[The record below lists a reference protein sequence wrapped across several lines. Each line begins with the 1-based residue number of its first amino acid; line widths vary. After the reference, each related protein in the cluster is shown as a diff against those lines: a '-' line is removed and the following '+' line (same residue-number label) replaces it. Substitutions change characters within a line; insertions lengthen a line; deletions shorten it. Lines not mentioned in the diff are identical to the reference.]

1 MIRLFGQ
8 FTNGAI
14 RALRVSERT
23 ASLGRSPVQRVRFPL
38 SLLALSTAL
47 IAPLSSAQTTAP
59 YPSKPIRMVIPL
71 AAGSAVDN
79 AARVLTQKMAD
90 GLGQPIVVE
99 NIPGSSG
106 LIGAERVARAA
117 PDGYTLGG
125 FNDSV
130 LTMIPHIYPKMPW
143 NALTDFEPLSLAAT
157 IEWGMVVR
165 PDSTLRTVADFI
177 SAARAAPGKLNYSS
191 GGNGS
196 PQHIAM
202 ALLASKAQLQMLHV
216 PYKGATPAA
225 VAVASGEVDAA
236 MQGLGTVTA
245 LIQSGKLRLLAVSTP
260 ARLAQ
265 YPNVPSIDESG
276 LPGYFFNSWFAMV
289 LPAGTPR
296 EIVSRLHGEM
306 TRALADPGTRDR
318 LIGFGLTLKGSSP
331 EELGT
336 ATRAQFELYR
346 KLIQDNGIKSD

>member
-1 MIRLFGQ
+1 MNVRPFFNLHQTCIAMVVVMATVLPSLSHAQ
-8 FTNGAI
+8 
-14 RALRVSERT
+14 
-23 ASLGRSPVQRVRFPL
+23 AS
-38 SLLALSTAL
+38 
-47 IAPLSSAQTTAP
+47 AP
-59 YPSKPIRMVIPL
+59 YPTKPIRMVVPL

-79 AARVLTQKMAD
+79 AARVLTQKMAE

-99 NIPGSSG
+99 NIAGSSG

-117 PDGYTLGG
+117 PDGYTMGG

-130 LTMIPHIYPKMPW
+130 LTMIPHIFPKMPW
-143 NALTDFEPLSLAAT
+143 NALTDFAPLSLAAT

-165 PDSTLRTVADFI
+165 PESPLRSVADFI
-177 SAARAAPGKLNYSS
+177 AAAKANPGKLNYSS

-202 ALLASKAQLQMLHV
+202 ALLASKAQLQMQHV

-245 LIQSGKLRLLAVSTP
+245 LIQSGKVRLLAVSTP
-260 ARLAQ
+260 KRLSQ
-265 YPNVPSIDESG
+265 YPTVPTVDESG

-289 LPAGTPR
+289 MPAGTPKD
-296 EIVSRLHGEM
+296 IIDRLHSEM
-306 TRALADPGTRDR
+306 RRALADPPTRDK
-318 LIGFGLTLKGSSP
+318 LLGFGLTLRGSTP
-331 EELGT
+331 DELGT

-346 KLIQDNGIKSD
+346 SLIQEHGIKSE

>member
-1 MIRLFGQ
+1 MTSFRPPCRSSRPS
-8 FTNGAI
+8 
-14 RALRVSERT
+14 RALILVT
-23 ASLGRSPVQRVRFPL
+23 AFAMVLPA
-38 SLLALSTAL
+38 LAF
-47 IAPLSSAQTTAP
+47 AQSVGA
-59 YPSKPIRMVIPL
+59 YPTKPIRMVIPL

-79 AARVLTQKMAD
+79 AARVLTQKMSE

-99 NIPGSSG
+99 NIAGSSG

-117 PDGYTLGG
+117 PDGYTVGG

-143 NALTDFEPLSLAAT
+143 NALTDFAPLSLAAT

-165 PDSTLRTVADFI
+165 PESALRSVADFI
-177 SAARAAPGKLNYSS
+177 AAARTSPGKLNYSS

-245 LIQSGKLRLLAVSTP
+245 LIQSGKVRLLAVSTQK
-260 ARLAQ
+260 RLPQ
-265 YPNVPSIDESG
+265 YPNVPTVDESG

-289 LPAGTPR
+289 MPAGTPAS
-296 EIVSRLHGEM
+296 IIDRLHGEM
-306 TRALADPGTRDR
+306 QRALADPPTRDR
-318 LIGFGLTLKGSSP
+318 LLGFGLTLRGSSP

-346 KLIQDNGIKSD
+346 KLIQDHGIKPD

>member
-1 MIRLFGQ
+1 MNAR
-8 FTNGAI
+8 
-14 RALRVSERT
+14 
-23 ASLGRSPVQRVRFPL
+23 PL
-38 SLLALSTAL
+38 SPLRHTWIALLVALATLVPS
-47 IAPLSSAQTTAP
+47 ISHAQASAP
-59 YPSKPIRMVIPL
+59 YPSKPIRMVVPL

-79 AARVLTQKMAD
+79 AARALTQKMAE

-99 NIPGSSG
+99 NIAGSSG

-117 PDGYTLGG
+117 PDGYTMGG

-130 LTMIPHIYPKMPW
+130 LTMIPHIFPKMPW
-143 NALTDFEPLSLAAT
+143 NALTDFAPLSLAAT

-165 PDSTLRTVADFI
+165 PESPLRSVADFI
-177 SAARAAPGKLNYSS
+177 AAAKATPGKLNYSS

-202 ALLASKAQLQMLHV
+202 ALLASKAQLQMQHV

-245 LIQSGKLRLLAVSTP
+245 LIQSGKVRLLAVSTP
-260 ARLAQ
+260 KRLPQ
-265 YPNVPSIDESG
+265 YPNVPTVDESG

-289 LPAGTPR
+289 MPAGTPKD
-296 EIVSRLHGEM
+296 IIDRLHSEM
-306 TRALADPGTRDR
+306 RRALADPPTREK
-318 LIGFGLTLKGSSP
+318 LLGFGLTLRGSTP

-346 KLIQDNGIKSD
+346 SLIQEHGIKSE

>member
-1 MIRLFGQ
+1 MAVFALMGC
-8 FTNGAI
+8 TPL
-14 RALRVSERT
+14 RAV
-23 ASLGRSPVQRVRFPL
+23 AA
-38 SLLALSTAL
+38 LALSISATA
-47 IAPLSSAQTTAP
+47 SFAQS
-59 YPSKPIRMVIPL
+59 YPTKPIRMVIPL

-79 AARVLTQKMAD
+79 AARVLTQKMAE
-90 GLGQPIVVE
+90 GLGQAIVIE
-99 NIPGSSG
+99 NVPGSSG

-117 PDGYTLGG
+117 PDGYTMGG

-157 IEWGMVVR
+157 IEWGLVVKA
-165 PDSTLRTVADFI
+165 DSGFKTVSDLI
-177 SAARAAPGKLNYSS
+177 RAVRDNPGKLNYSS

-202 ALLASKAQLQMLHV
+202 ALLASKASLQMLHV

-245 LIQSGKLRLLAVSTP
+245 LIQSGKLKLLAVSTQK
-260 ARLAQ
+260 RMTQ
-265 YPNVPSIDESG
+265 YPNVPTVDESG

-289 LPAGTPR
+289 MPAATPR
-296 EIVSRLHGEM
+296 DIIDRLHREM
-306 TRALADPGTRDR
+306 TRALADPTTRDK
-318 LIGFGLTLKGSSP
+318 LVGFGLSLRGSSP
-331 EELGT
+331 AELAT

-346 KLIQDNGIKSD
+346 KLIQEHGIKAD

>member
-1 MIRLFGQ
+1 MRLVLSHRGASMRRTL
-8 FTNGAI
+8 FT
-14 RALRVSERT
+14 
-23 ASLGRSPVQRVRFPL
+23 
-38 SLLALSTAL
+38 LLTGLVLSTPVTDSL
-47 IAPLSSAQTTAP
+47 AQT
-59 YPSKPIRMVIPL
+59 YPTKPIRMIIPL

-79 AARVLTQKMAD
+79 AARVLTQKMAE
-90 GLGQPIVVE
+90 GLGQAIVVE
-99 NIPGSSG
+99 NVPGSSG

-117 PDGYTLGG
+117 PDGYTMGG

-157 IEWGMVVR
+157 IEWGLVVK
-165 PDSTLRTVADFI
+165 PDSSI
-177 SAARAAPGKLNYSS
+177 KSAADLIRAARDNPGKLNYSS

-202 ALLASKAQLQMLHV
+202 ALLASKANLQMLHV

-245 LIQSGKLRLLAVSTP
+245 LIQSGKLKLIAVSTQE
-260 ARLAQ
+260 RMGQ
-265 YPNVPSIDESG
+265 YPSVPTVNESG

-289 LPAGTPR
+289 MPAGTPR
-296 EIVSRLHGEM
+296 EIIDRLHREM
-306 TRALADPGTRDR
+306 TRALADPITRDK
-318 LIGFGLTLKGSSP
+318 LLGFGLSLKGSSP
-331 EELGT
+331 AELGT

-346 KLIQDNGIKSD
+346 KLIQDHSIKAD

>member
-1 MIRLFGQ
+1 MNAR
-8 FTNGAI
+8 
-14 RALRVSERT
+14 
-23 ASLGRSPVQRVRFPL
+23 PL
-38 SLLALSTAL
+38 SPLRHTWIALLVALATVVPSISHAQ
-47 IAPLSSAQTTAP
+47 APAP
-59 YPSKPIRMVIPL
+59 YPSKPIRMVVPL

-79 AARVLTQKMAD
+79 AARVLTQKMAE

-99 NIPGSSG
+99 NIAGSSG

-117 PDGYTLGG
+117 PDGYTMGG

-130 LTMIPHIYPKMPW
+130 LTMIPHIFPKMPW
-143 NALTDFEPLSLAAT
+143 NALTDFAPLSLAAT

-165 PDSTLRTVADFI
+165 PESPLRAVADFI
-177 SAARAAPGKLNYSS
+177 AAAKATPGKLNYSS

-202 ALLASKAQLQMLHV
+202 ALLASKAQLQMQHV

-245 LIQSGKLRLLAVSTP
+245 LIQSGKVRLLAVSTP
-260 ARLAQ
+260 KRLPQ
-265 YPNVPSIDESG
+265 YPNVPTVDESG
-276 LPGYFFNSWFAMV
+276 LPGYFFNSWFAIVM
-289 LPAGTPR
+289 PAGTPKD
-296 EIVSRLHGEM
+296 IIDRLHGEM
-306 TRALADPGTRDR
+306 RRALADPPTREK
-318 LIGFGLTLKGSSP
+318 LLGFGLTLRGSTP

-336 ATRAQFELYR
+336 AIRAQFELYR
-346 KLIQDNGIKSD
+346 SLIQEHGIKSE